1 MFPFFIC
8 CSKICSKSGDC
19 CVKCQTRM
27 SISLERIA
35 IGVILLMFMCQIL
48 LVILTGATISGTH
61 KTKKEGSI
69 DVDEL
74 LKIFLVILITIYSI
88 IGWFDICICK
98 FCHKTRKQIF
108 DKQRNESIVTI
119 LVGNSI
125 SE

>member
-1 MFPFFIC
+1 
-8 CSKICSKSGDC
+8 
-19 CVKCQTRM
+19 
-27 SISLERIA
+27 
-35 IGVILLMFMCQIL
+35 MFMCQIL
-48 LVILTGATISGTH
+48 LVILTGTTISGIH
-61 KTKKEGSI
+61 KTKKKE
-69 DVDEL
+69 EL
-74 LKIFLVILITIYSI
+74 IEMNVCDISKIFLVVLITMYSI